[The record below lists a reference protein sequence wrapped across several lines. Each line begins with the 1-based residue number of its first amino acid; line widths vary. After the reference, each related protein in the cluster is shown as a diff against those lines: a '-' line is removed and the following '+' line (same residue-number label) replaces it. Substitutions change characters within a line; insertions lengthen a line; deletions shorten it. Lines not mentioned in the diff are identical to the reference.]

1 MGALEGRVAL
11 VAGATR
17 GAGRGIARML
27 GEAGARVVCTGRS
40 SRAQPATDG
49 YYAGRPE
56 TIEET
61 AALVDAEGGSGV
73 AVRVDH
79 RVEEE
84 VESLFATVGRE
95 ERRLDVLVTVLGGP
109 PVTSWDPF
117 WRQSYAAGRALVEG
131 WIWPHILTCRYAL
144 PLMIAGGVGLVVV
157 ITEHATLEFQYT
169 VFYDLVKTMMVRL
182 AYDLAYE
189 GAAHGI
195 TAIALTP
202 GFMRTE
208 GMLDHYGATEENW
221 REVAEQNPDAR
232 RMKFSASET
241 PCFVGRAVAALAAD
255 PDVRRK
261 SGGLY
266 GSWQLSDEYGFSDVN
281 GDRPHWGRSFVE
293 AMASRPAAPIARRWE
308 IITGH

>member
-40 SRAQPATDG
+40 SRTQPATDG
-49 YYAGRPE
+49 HYAGRPE

-84 VESLFATVGRE
+84 VESLFAKVARE
-95 ERRLDVLVTVLGGP
+95 EGRLDVLVTVLGGP

-117 WRQSYAAGRALVEG
+117 WRQPYAAGRALVEG

-144 PLMIAGGVGLVVV
+144 PLMVGGGGGLVVV

-169 VFYDLVKTMMVRL
+169 LFYDLVKTTMVRL
-182 AYDLAYE
+182 AYDVAYE

-195 TAIALTP
+195 TAVALTP

-281 GDRPHWGRSFVE
+281 GDRPHWGRSFAE
-293 AMASRPAAPIARRWE
+293 LMASRPAPIARRWE
-308 IITGH
+308 IATGD